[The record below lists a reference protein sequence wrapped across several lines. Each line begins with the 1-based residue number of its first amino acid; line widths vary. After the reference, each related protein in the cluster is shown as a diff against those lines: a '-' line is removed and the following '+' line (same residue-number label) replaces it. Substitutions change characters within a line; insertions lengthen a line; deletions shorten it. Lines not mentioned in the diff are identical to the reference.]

1 MTWSISVTGDDAF
14 GDENDKAAYENNLV
28 QWAVE
33 LVDNISRITGSSVAT
48 ATITTDTT
56 GTIPLI
62 NIVGDLGGG

>member
-28 QWAVE
+28 EWAVE
-33 LVDNISRITGSSVAT
+33 LVDNISRVTGSSVAT

-56 GTIPLI
+56 GTVPLI